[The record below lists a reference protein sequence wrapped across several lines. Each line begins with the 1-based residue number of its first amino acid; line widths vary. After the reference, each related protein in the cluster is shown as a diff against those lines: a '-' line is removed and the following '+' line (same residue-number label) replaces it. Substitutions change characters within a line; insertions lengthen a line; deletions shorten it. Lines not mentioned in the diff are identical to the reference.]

1 MAVALEACKQLHKLG
16 GLNDNLLP
24 VDSSSDSEPED
35 LDEADGPKTG
45 TKKRRRYHPVKVQQ
59 YSLTNCIQIICH

>member
-1 MAVALEACKQLHKLG
+1 MSSKKEAKMAVALEACKQLHKLG

-35 LDEADGPKTG
+35 I
-45 TKKRRRYHPVKVQQ
+45 
-59 YSLTNCIQIICH
+59 IQ